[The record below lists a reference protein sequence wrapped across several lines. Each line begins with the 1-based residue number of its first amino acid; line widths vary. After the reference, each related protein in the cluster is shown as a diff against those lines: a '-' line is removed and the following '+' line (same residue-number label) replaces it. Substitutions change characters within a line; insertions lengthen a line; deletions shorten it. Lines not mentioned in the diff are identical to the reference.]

1 LYSISFPPN
10 PNEDQSVE
18 VTKGGEDLDSDEEI
32 PVIEVVE
39 TLRGQI
45 TQEGE
50 QESPVLVES
59 DDILGV
65 DPSPDLETS
74 VREFPQVV
82 EPEQNL
88 GAAIQENTMEIGNL
102 TDTAQVRES
111 EKVLTVTDGTDAYH
125 SRILFL
131 TLGVTRAPQVR
142 MPSCH
147 WAHRWYHSWML
158 LGLIGQRWSQ
168 ANDPVERGLQLPSAS

>member
-1 LYSISFPPN
+1 MYSISFLPS

-18 VTKGGEDLDSDEEI
+18 VMKGGEDLDSDEGI
-32 PVIEVVE
+32 PIVKVIE
-39 TLRGQI
+39 TLRDGQI

-50 QESPVLVES
+50 QESSVLVES

-74 VREFPQVV
+74 VREFPQVI

-88 GAAIQENTMEIGNL
+88 GAAIQENTTEIGNL
-102 TDTAQVRES
+102 TNTVQVDTAQVRQS
-111 EKVLTVTDGTDAYH
+111 EKVLTVTDGTDTYH

-131 TLGVTRAPQVR
+131 MLGVTQAPQVQ
-142 MPSCH
+142 MLSCH
-147 WAHRWYHSWML
+147 WAHR
-158 LGLIGQRWSQ
+158 
-168 ANDPVERGLQLPSAS
+168 